1 LTDGFGDRDAAIT
14 LEIHNKTGYIFLY
27 TKKFKVA
34 VSILKLVAGVG
45 FEPTM
50 LLAYETRVVTGPY
63 PQYTLAVTER
73 FELSGPLA

>member
-1 LTDGFGDRDAAIT
+1 MELLNRTPNWIRWILVPVASVLSSFILYTLTT
-14 LEIHNKTGYIFLY
+14 LFYKTGYIFLY

-50 LLAYETRVVTGPY
+50 LLAYETGVVT
-63 PQYTLAVTER
+63 
-73 FELSGPLA
+73 